1 MIEPYQ
7 AELVIENV
15 YREIQE
21 RFNLITDSGC
31 NDIFEFNSKSNNKM
45 QYKFVMMEEF
55 TVLLDINKELSVT
68 LTKALAIA
76 RAVGVYFIFTSQRF
90 SADIIDSKIKANI
103 DTRVCFR
110 VSDSTNSRI
119 ILDKTGAEKLQVKG
133 RGILVQGGQEQEFQ
147 SFFIDRKEIDQY
159 IKPYLEEKQSL
170 SIYKKENKGEI
181 PLWE

>member
-103 DTRVCFR
+103 DTRVCFS
-110 VSDSTNSRI
+110 VLKN
-119 ILDKTGAEKLQVKG
+119 
-133 RGILVQGGQEQEFQ
+133 
-147 SFFIDRKEIDQY
+147 
-159 IKPYLEEKQSL
+159 
-170 SIYKKENKGEI
+170 
-181 PLWE
+181 